1 MNVGGGVTQVQ
12 QLHRRATCAH
22 ILTPPATPYHPGP
35 VISALRA
42 SVSSSVSRGPY
53 WSQDDVKIKR
63 HNAGT
68 PLKI

>member
-1 MNVGGGVTQVQ
+1 MGGGVTQVQ
-12 QLHRRATCAH
+12 QLHRHATRAH

-35 VISALRA
+35 AISALRA
-42 SVSSSVSRGPY
+42 SVSSWVSRGPY
-53 WSQDDVKIKR
+53 WSQDDVKTEW